1 MREALKLTQGELSK
15 RAGFSRAA
23 GAYISKIERGDSA
36 LSDRETH
43 AKLARGFGLTPQE
56 FDAYLREEV
65 SLEDTLA
72 RVRDDA
78 EIEPA
83 EPESAAVSL
92 EDGDDPFAVAL
103 LWALDRDRHTMR
115 DLDAVRGSLRGIA
128 RMADPQADLIE
139 AARAWLDA
147 AARLRRAGKAVTLE
161 SLLLEVTLGSK
172 VAAVSPTAKAL
183 QEDVSQEWKD
193 RVAERERKR

>member
-1 MREALKLTQGELSK
+1 MREALRLTQAELSK

-23 GAYISKIERGDSA
+23 GAYISKIERGDNQ

-65 SLEDTLA
+65 TLEDTLA

-78 EIEPA
+78 ELAPEEPA
-83 EPESAAVSL
+83 PVVEL

-147 AARLRRAGKAVTLE
+147 AARLRRAGKPVTLE
-161 SLLLEVTLGSK
+161 SLLLEVTLGGK
-172 VAAVSPTAKAL
+172 TAAVSPSARAL
-183 QEDVSQEWKD
+183 QEDVTQEWKD
-193 RVAERERKR
+193 RAARGGQKP